1 MIPEPKTIRESNIF
15 VAGIEARLGLVQ
27 KMVWGVIALLGTL
40 LAGAAALYV
49 QIGDLRT
56 DLAVVKTNVT
66 AINDRVVKMD
76 KSIDEVRADETR
88 IRETLTR
95 IEMRLA
101 ASSNTTPAIPVASLR
116 KQSTAV
122 LAADASAEPAPF
134 LSDWEAQLIRETLK
148 DRARALIKPLENR

>member
-95 IEMRLA
+95 IETKHSCSRC
-101 ASSNTTPAIPVASLR
+101 
-116 KQSTAV
+116 
-122 LAADASAEPAPF
+122 
-134 LSDWEAQLIRETLK
+134 
-148 DRARALIKPLENR
+148 